1 MSKSPSKQIVVCVNN
16 EGYATSLEK
25 RKLYVT
31 LRDATAEKHGLI
43 RIIDESGSD
52 YAYPKVLFRSIALP
66 QSVKKAVLA
75 A

>member
-1 MSKSPSKQIVVCVNN
+1 MAKSPSKQIVVCVNN
-16 EGYATSLEK
+16 DGYAVSLEK

-31 LRDATAEKHGLI
+31 LRDAAAEKHGLI

-52 YAYPKVLFRSIALP
+52 YVYPRAMFRAIVLP